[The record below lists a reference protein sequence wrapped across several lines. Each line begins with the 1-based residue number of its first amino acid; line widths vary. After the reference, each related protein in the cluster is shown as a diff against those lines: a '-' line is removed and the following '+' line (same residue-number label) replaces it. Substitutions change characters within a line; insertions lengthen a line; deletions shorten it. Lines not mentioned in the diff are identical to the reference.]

1 MDTIAT
7 FVTPKGEEMVIL
19 PKGEFDKLSAAAEA
33 AEDALDAA
41 EADRVIEGIRKGEIE
56 TFPDMLVS
64 ALLDGESPVKLFR
77 KHRGMTGQ
85 QLADAAGLSQAYI
98 SQIENGSR
106 DGTVKQLGAI
116 ANALGLTVD
125 DLIWDQE

>member
-1 MDTIAT
+1 MGTITT
-7 FVTPKGEEMVIL
+7 FVTPKGEEMVVL

-33 AEDALDAA
+33 TEDALDAA

-56 TFPDMLVS
+56 TFPDELVS

-106 DGTVKQLGAI
+106 DGTVKQLSAI

-125 DLIWDQE
+125 DLIWDQD